1 MLGGIVEGALDDA
14 LHLGGHFGGDGAAAE
29 HLLAAQQFQRFRH
42 DDGAAGVDDAV
53 GQTSGHRIGDDAGRT
68 VGAAAFHAEDEFAP
82 RHGFGAQA
90 ARIVKHLDGGLS
102 GAIRHF
108 HGAALIF
115 DGEAHHGLAAL
126 RDLAGNVFGGLIFQ
140 SHDDDAVHVGMQG
153 GIDGEEVV
161 QGKVFVHFA
170 AAEPGAKRHATLHQR
185 AYAPHRRIG
194 VVHRS
199 DDGDMVADA
208 ETAIGTPVTHDF
220 WQHDSVP
227 YSFTVWRP
235 LTTLCT

>member
-1 MLGGIVEGALDDA
+1 MMPFTLGA
-14 LHLGGHFGGDGAAAE
+14 
-29 HLLAAQQFQRFRH
+29 
-42 DDGAAGVDDAV
+42 
-53 GQTSGHRIGDDAGRT
+53 TSGVTARRPSISSPPSSSSVSDMMTVPPASMTRSARRPVTVGDDAGRT

-140 SHDDDAVHVGMQG
+140 SHDYDAVHVGMQG

-199 DDGDMVADA
+199 DDGDMVAECRNGHRDA
-208 ETAIGTPVTHDF
+208 CNP
-220 WQHDSVP
+220 
-227 YSFTVWRP
+227 
-235 LTTLCT
+235 

>member
-1 MLGGIVEGALDDA
+1 M
-14 LHLGGHFGGDGAAAE
+14 
-29 HLLAAQQFQRFRH
+29 
-42 DDGAAGVDDAV
+42 
-53 GQTSGHRIGDDAGRT
+53 
-68 VGAAAFHAEDEFAP
+68 
-82 RHGFGAQA
+82 
-90 ARIVKHLDGGLS
+90 
-102 GAIRHF
+102 
-108 HGAALIF
+108 
-115 DGEAHHGLAAL
+115 
-126 RDLAGNVFGGLIFQ
+126 Q
-140 SHDDDAVHVGMQG
+140 S

-161 QGKVFVHFA
+161 QGKVFVHFTSA
-170 AAEPGAKRHATLHQR
+170 KPGAERHATLHQR

-235 LTTLCT
+235 LMTLCT